1 MNIIYFCCIIT
12 VLPFII
18 PFVIFTSWLWLPIVF
33 LVILYDLI
41 YHYFS
46 NNTSA
51 SNNNYT
57 SEDILLNNT
66 LEDTPLTSEI
76 PPIPPCFE
84 GLEEQWAGL
93 NENGRGLFIVTL
105 EYS

>member
-12 VLPFII
+12 VLLFTPFI
-18 PFVIFTSWLWLPIVF
+18 IFTSWLWLPIVF

-51 SNNNYT
+51 SNNNT

-84 GLEEQWAGL
+84 GLEEQWADL
-93 NENGRGLFIVTL
+93 NKNGRGLLFIIF
-105 EYS
+105 EYN